1 MKVFNIFRT
10 LHTRLNLHQIYL
22 LRYNHFS
29 CIHSTH
35 LILKDGITEV
45 FACQQIWEGE
55 GATFQ
60 WKECIFD
67 ESKPNAPII
76 RPVPIGSYIKLP
88 ASLRALILK
97 SWLHTKHHTLST

>member
-60 WKECIFD
+60 WKEF
-67 ESKPNAPII
+67 I

-97 SWLHTKHHTLST
+97 SWLHTIYLNTLLIAP